1 MTVPGRADAAK
12 SKIALVSR
20 EYPPEVYG
28 GAGVH
33 VEYLARELSKL
44 SELSVHCFGAERD
57 LSGVTAH
64 PSWPRLAGDAPHL
77 AALRTLATDLSIAK
91 DLEGVDLVHTH
102 TWYANFAGH
111 LAKLLYGAVHV
122 MTTHSLEPLR
132 PWKAEQLGG
141 GYQLSSFCERIAIE
155 NADHV
160 IAVSAGMKR
169 DILAAYPAVDA
180 DRVSVI
186 FNGIDLGEYQHAP
199 DPSVLARHGIDP
211 AAPYAIFVGRITR
224 QKGIVHLLRA
234 AESLPKQIGL
244 VLCAG
249 QPDTPEL
256 AAEVR
261 QRYEALRAQR
271 DNIVWIEQML
281 PRKELIALLSSA
293 RAFVCPSVYE
303 PFGIVNLEAMACKVP
318 VVASAVG
325 GIVEI
330 VVPGQTG
337 ELVAFEPRNSD
348 SEPKDPER
356 FARDLA
362 SAVAKVCSDPDLAR
376 RYGAAGRARVEAA
389 FSWTE
394 IAKTTLACYQR
405 LLQ

>member
-1 MTVPGRADAAK
+1 MKLD
-12 SKIALVSR
+12 SSIAIVSR
-20 EYPPEVYG
+20 EYPPNVYG

-44 SELSVHCFGAERD
+44 TAVSVHCFGAERNVPA
-57 LSGVTAH
+57 VTSHA
-64 PSWPRLAGDAPHL
+64 SWARLDGDAPHL
-77 AALRTLATDLSIAK
+77 EALRTLATDLSIAK
-91 DLEGVDLVHTH
+91 DLEGANLVHTH

-111 LAKLLYGAVHV
+111 LAKLMYGAVHV

-132 PWKAEQLGG
+132 PWKAEQLAG

-169 DILAAYPAVDA
+169 DILTAYPTVDA

-186 FNGIDLGEYQHAP
+186 FNGIDLDEYQHAP
-199 DPSVLARHGIDP
+199 DPAVLLKHGVAQDK
-211 AAPYAIFVGRITR
+211 PYAIFVGRITR
-224 QKGIVHLLRA
+224 QKGIVHLLGA
-234 AESLPKQIGL
+234 ARHLPKDLGL

-256 AAEVR
+256 ASEVR
-261 QRYEALRAQR
+261 ERYEALLAERG
-271 DNIVWIEQML
+271 NIVWIEQML

-303 PFGIVNLEAMACKVP
+303 PFGIVNLEAMACAVP

-337 ELVAFEPRNSD
+337 ELVPLSLSAGD
-348 SEPKDPER
+348 SEPADPER

-362 SAVAKVCSDPDLAR
+362 AALTKVCSDPELAR
-376 RYGAAGRARVEAA
+376 RYGAAGRVRVEAS
-389 FSWTE
+389 FSWE
-394 IAKTTLACYQR
+394 QIAKATLDCYR
-405 LLQ
+405 GLLE